1 MADDTWTNHQAIKN
15 MISLCKIEN
24 LKINL
29 FSCEDGINAIEQ
41 FKIRNQLK
49 SKNNYD
55 LIIMDFNMKIMNGD
69 LAIKK
74 VKNILNRSKNQLK
87 MKTIRIHIQ
96 WDTAL
101 TMINK
106 FQIVLRKVGQ
116 MIFYKNQ
123 FILGILKA

>member
-41 FKIRNQLK
+41 FKIRNQFK

-55 LIIMDFNMKIMNGD
+55 IIIMDFNMKIMNGD
-69 LAIKK
+69 IAIKK
-74 VKNILNRSKNQLK
+74 VKNILNRSKN
-87 MKTIRIHIQ
+87 
-96 WDTAL
+96 
-101 TMINK
+101 
-106 FQIVLRKVGQ
+106 
-116 MIFYKNQ
+116 
-123 FILGILKA
+123 

>member
-15 MISLCKIEN
+15 MISLYKIEN

-29 FSCEDGINAIEQ
+29 FSCEDGIKAIEQ
-41 FKIRNQLK
+41 FNIRNKFK
-49 SKNNYD
+49 SKNKFD
-55 LIIMDFNMKIMNGD
+55 IIIMDLNMKIMNGD
-69 LAIKK
+69 IAIKK
-74 VKNILNRSKNQLK
+74 VKNISNRSKNLLK

-101 TMINK
+101 TMIKK

>member
-1 MADDTWTNHQAIKN
+1 MGDDTWTNHQAIKN
-15 MISLCKIEN
+15 MISLYKIEN

-29 FSCEDGINAIEQ
+29 FSCEDGIKAIEQ
-41 FKIRNQLK
+41 FNIRNKFK
-49 SKNNYD
+49 SKNKFD
-55 LIIMDFNMKIMNGD
+55 IIIMDLNMKIMNGD
-69 LAIKK
+69 IAIKK
-74 VKNILNRSKNQLK
+74 VKNISNRSKNLLK

-101 TMINK
+101 TMIKK

-123 FILGILKA
+123 FFLGIFKY

>member
-15 MISLCKIEN
+15 MISLYKIEN

-29 FSCEDGINAIEQ
+29 FSCEDGIKAIEQ
-41 FKIRNQLK
+41 FNIRNKFK
-49 SKNNYD
+49 SKNKFD
-55 LIIMDFNMKIMNGD
+55 IIIMDLNMKIMNGD
-69 LAIKK
+69 IAIKK
-74 VKNILNRSKNQLK
+74 VKNISNRSKNLLK